1 MEEPRL
7 LITQHPASVSGR
19 LRVRI
24 GVDIGGINTIAV
36 LMDQDQVATVATVAT
51 TDDVVTGV
59 GSVLGKLL
67 DATDGRPDVFSVAI
81 TTPQFADAITSLKL
95 TPTACVRL
103 GPSDPGQV
111 PPLAGWPDRVRRQ
124 IGEHIFLCDGGHEF
138 DGRAIAAVNREQVL
152 GVAEKI
158 EQSRLTSA
166 AVTSVFST
174 SRGGDE
180 IEVASL
186 LRERLP
192 NVSICV
198 SHEIGQF
205 GLLERENA
213 TIINAALLVVA
224 DTIVTGLDAA
234 IRTLGFNAPLY
245 IARND
250 GTLMDSE
257 YARNFP
263 TATLASEVSHS
274 LRGAAL
280 LAGVTDCV
288 VISVGR
294 DETSIGA
301 IVDGY
306 PRRSGQWPLVA
317 GVQTNLRMPLFAR
330 LPVGSGTVFD
340 TETAQPMSGTAE
352 QLSPPAAVMSA
363 HGEVRA
369 WVSPTDET
377 RVPTTFDT
385 RCRDYVSTLVSQV
398 ADGLRITHQAVP
410 AVLVGAGSVILPDE
424 LPGFELTIRP
434 PHFEAACA
442 VGTAVAGIGGE
453 SERFYSR
460 AAESRTTI
468 LSQVHSIA
476 VENALLAG
484 AADGTI
490 QVLEIDEVPVTYL
503 PGDFHRIR
511 VGVVGDLPANPS

>member
-1 MEEPRL
+1 M
-7 LITQHPASVSGR
+7 
-19 LRVRI
+19 RI
-24 GVDIGGINTIAV
+24 GVDIGGINTVAV
-36 LMDQDQVATVATVAT
+36 LMDRDRVATVASVAT
-51 TDDVVTGV
+51 TDDMVTSV

-67 DATDGRPDVFSVAI
+67 DATDGRPDVSSVAI
-81 TTPQFADAITSLKL
+81 TTPQFADAITALDL

-103 GPSDPGQV
+103 GPRDPDQV

-138 DGRAIAAVNREQVL
+138 DGRVIAAVNRRQVL

-158 EQSRLTSA
+158 EQSGLTTA

-224 DTIVTGLDAA
+224 DKIVTDLDAA
-234 IRTLGFNAPLY
+234 IRTQGFDAPLY

-274 LRGAAL
+274 LRGGAL
-280 LAGVTDCV
+280 LAGVTNCV

-306 PRRSGQWPLVA
+306 PRRSGEWPLIA

-340 TETAQPMSGTAE
+340 TET
-352 QLSPPAAVMSA
+352 
-363 HGEVRA
+363 
-369 WVSPTDET
+369 DET
-377 RVPTTFDT
+377 RVPTSFDT

-398 ADGLRITHQAVP
+398 ADGLRITHEAVP
-410 AVLVGAGSVILPDE
+410 AVLVGAGSVILLDE

-434 PHFEAACA
+434 RYFAAACA

-511 VGVVGDLPANPS
+511 VGVVGDLPAHPS